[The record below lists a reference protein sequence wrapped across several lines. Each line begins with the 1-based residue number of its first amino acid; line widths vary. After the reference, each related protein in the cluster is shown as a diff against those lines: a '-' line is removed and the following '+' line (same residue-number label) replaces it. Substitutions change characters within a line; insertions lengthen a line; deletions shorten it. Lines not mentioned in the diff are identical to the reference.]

1 MQAFNHEILSI
12 ATGPAAPL
20 FPPLNQEEREILS
33 QIIKLTPPNTNAFNA
48 LLSPYENTLRRYRI
62 DPKIDDKYYTFLLK
76 LSLVPGSDWKQKWAR
91 VLSDQAISSGLPPK
105 QAIVPTATQV
115 HPTAHD
121 PRRIKQTVYSG
132 TQDKEKW
139 KAINSN
145 VKPATHQTAAHSK
158 SRPPKSVHFLPSK
171 AEENDHNQIK
181 EPPAARD
188 LSLPVE
194 LQSEIIQSK
203 MTLLIDP
210 IDVKA
215 RKFRREQLLA
225 RCMNKWMNSI
235 IYWNTLNS
243 EAQSARRVLDIST
256 AHQTWTRK
264 FRNRENKLKLVDTSY
279 NTRLL
284 SSHLDQWRKLT
295 VSRTIQKKS
304 LALRNAYRKTK
315 GTRERNLGR
324 QVLIIWANYMKSTRM
339 YNSSDRRVI
348 YQSLSNW
355 YQKLQYLSHLSHAA
369 DNLLSKFDSI
379 QLHRILSQWFQEALL
394 RSKLRNFLHG
404 RDSQV
409 KHQVFINWKISLIQS
424 RQSHFFLLKSRFHR
438 LLKACSKFRA
448 RQRRLE
454 FSESTVLAFRSSNTQ
469 LHVLRYW
476 IISGRGRLFA
486 KLVQTRLMRM
496 LLQRWRRRTA
506 HVHHILPRLQ
516 NQFTVQWTVNLAN
529 HHLQHWIQY
538 HHALIQHSAQAQHFH
553 KLHAIRESF
562 LAWTFRHWRT
572 QQLQTEASSTRIY
585 FLRKRVLIVWKRRIQ
600 RIRVNLWRQEKTL
613 AHLRD
618 RFTTWR
624 LLFHKRRRLSI
635 SLWTFDQ
642 RSAERQCM
650 NAIFQWRIRLTLT
663 IRNEQT
669 AVEFAQRNLIQ
680 RFWVTWT
687 DRHQLIRVLIDESS
701 LVIHRR
707 YQTQKSTLLAYWLD
721 RTRIKVAHN
730 FKLGEFSNR
739 RHRAMIMCVW
749 EKWRDKIRSRE
760 LEPLEQTFN
769 LMRDRNSKTQIMQ
782 LWIARSSLLFLIR
795 QKKQNTLID
804 CFKLWYNLTQ
814 SHKLHNRFNL
824 RKNRL
829 ILKFFFSLWCKKSI
843 DLKTMKIISRFKNNL
858 RIAQP
863 TTRNTRRLCAREVTE
878 EDYTTTTSLTNSSSN
893 ETYETS
899 Q

>member
-243 EAQSARRVLDIST
+243 EAQSARRVLDI
-256 AHQTWTRK
+256 
-264 FRNRENKLKLVDTSY
+264 N
-279 NTRLL
+279 
-284 SSHLDQWRKLT
+284 QWRKLT

-324 QVLIIWANYMKSTRM
+324 QVLI
-339 YNSSDRRVI
+339 
-348 YQSLSNW
+348 
-355 YQKLQYLSHLSHAA
+355 
-369 DNLLSKFDSI
+369 
-379 QLHRILSQWFQEALL
+379 WFQEALL

-454 FSESTVLAFRSSNTQ
+454 FSETMAEAHGTRSPYSPAA
-469 LHVLRYW
+469 
-476 IISGRGRLFA
+476 G
-486 KLVQTRLMRM
+486 
-496 LLQRWRRRTA
+496 
-506 HVHHILPRLQ
+506 LQ

-650 NAIFQWRIRLTLT
+650 NAISQWRIRLTLT

-687 DRHQLIRVLIDESS
+687 DRHQLIRVLIHESS
-701 LVIHRR
+701 LVVHRR
-707 YQTQKSTLLAYWLD
+707 CQTQKSTLLAYWLD

-730 FKLGEFSNR
+730 FKLAEFSNR
-739 RHRAMIMCVW
+739 RRRAIVMCVW

-760 LEPLEQTFN
+760 LEPIEQTFN
-769 LMRDRNSKTQIMQ
+769 FMRDRNSKTQIMQ
-782 LWIARSSLLFLIR
+782 VWIARSSLLFLIG

-814 SHKLHNRFNL
+814 SHKLRNRFNL